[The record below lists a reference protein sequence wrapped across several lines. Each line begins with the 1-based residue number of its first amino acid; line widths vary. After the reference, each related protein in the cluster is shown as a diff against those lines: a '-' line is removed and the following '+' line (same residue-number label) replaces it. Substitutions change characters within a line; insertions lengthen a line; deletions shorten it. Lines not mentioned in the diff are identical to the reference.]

1 MKNQWKKGLSVIL
14 CIALMLSCNAQVFAL
29 TIDYSDGK
37 ANIITDR
44 EQQELDARVKD
55 VIQKIDEI
63 GKVEFTDFCLSK
75 IVKAENA
82 FNRLTDELKDQVTN
96 YSTLRYAREA
106 YEALKAGN
114 QSTSS
119 FTVKDSGTIENVVW
133 TFYTNG
139 LLEISGEGAL
149 PSYKNNAAPWNN
161 YLSSITSILVR
172 NTISSI
178 GASAFKGCNSL
189 SEITLPFVGK
199 SRSATGYESAFG
211 YIFEYRTGNGGGSTN
226 AAGYSVGDIYTSS
239 SSGNSYVTYVNGRN
253 IDYSYDYIYSVP
265 SSIKTVN
272 ITDASRIVGGAFAN
286 CGYISRVSCNAEINT
301 IENYLFYN
309 CSSLK
314 TFEIPSSVKTV
325 GKYAFYN
332 TNLTDVFL
340 PVELKSIN
348 DYAFQNCSYISKLKM
363 SDNVESIGSYAF
375 AECRNIAEINIP
387 DSVTELGRNAFAASN
402 ARYPMGAT
410 KLSIGSGLK
419 TIPEN
424 AFSNCAYLTKV
435 TVPNTVETIGALA
448 FKGCNKLSE
457 ITLPFVGKSRS
468 ATGYES
474 AFGYIFE
481 YRTGN
486 GGGSTNAAG
495 YSVGDIYTSSSSGN
509 SYVTYV
515 NEGRIGYSCDYIYS
529 VPSSIK
535 TVNITDA
542 SKIGAGAFANCIY
555 ITKIVLNDSITSI
568 GDYAF
573 YSASGIKDFVIPNSV
588 TSLGGYSFYKCNG
601 LTEISIP
608 NGITAIGKYTF
619 YDCEN
624 IKKVVMSRNVI
635 SIGDYAFYSCLGITK
650 LIIPDKVESIGSYA
664 FAECRNIDEIN
675 IPDSVTEL
683 GRNAFAASNARYP
696 MGATKLSIGS
706 GLKTIPENAFSN
718 CAYLTKVT
726 VPNTVETIGALAFKG
741 CNKLSEITLPFVGK
755 SRSATGYESA
765 FGYIFDYKTDGSGG
779 GADATGYSV
788 GDIYKCDE
796 YSSRISYVTY
806 VNEGRIGYSCDY
818 IYSVPSSIKTVNITD
833 ASKIGAGAFAK
844 CTYITK
850 IVLNDGI
857 TSIGDFAFQNNPW
870 YKSLT
875 DEFVID
881 GDNVL
886 IKYNGTKSNVVI
898 PDTVKHIAGGVFK
911 NNTKISAVTLPDE
924 LLSIGE
930 NTFNGCTNLTAMTI
944 PKSVVKIGGNAI
956 PDACT
961 ISVYRPSAGYDYRS
975 TNRIVLNSSFTT
987 GNETYYYIV
996 NDDGCAEIIGCTTTS
1011 TELTVPT
1018 DFDGIVVNKIGDY
1031 GFANCTT
1038 LNSITI
1044 PANIL
1049 NIGKYAFTGC
1059 TGLVNA
1065 TIPTTVNTVGDYAF
1079 NNCTGLKN
1087 VTISEGVQA
1096 LGEGAFYNCISLI
1109 EAVVPDT
1116 AKYVG
1121 SYAFYNCT
1129 SMVTATIGTTAE
1141 SIGDY
1146 TFYNCEKLENIVVG
1160 YSVKTIGDYAF
1171 YNCALGRVSIP
1182 SATVSIG
1189 NYAFAENDK
1198 MTKATLRKNL
1208 LTIGNGAFR
1217 NCGALATITIP
1228 ATVTSIGIEAFE
1240 NCSSIPKVTIPVGV
1254 TEINDR
1260 AFSNCSSL
1268 ANVTISGAVTRI
1280 GISAF
1285 YNNAFESIILPE
1297 TVEVLGDSAFRQC
1310 ANLKEITLPDALNTI
1325 GDAVFLKCSALYRV
1339 SLPDSVTSVGKSV
1352 FFYNND
1358 ITVEIRKNSGTVADG
1373 LLKQQGV
1380 HHVILDADI
1389 TAIGNNVFDS
1399 CYELSTVTYGN
1410 ETVNPGEYKLSSAI
1424 KTIGSE
1430 AFRDN
1435 AMLRNLIVPD
1445 TLEKIGEK
1453 AFYNVIQSM
1462 YNCKEVTVTFYFV
1475 NGTISENVLKSQ
1487 NICYILV
1494 GDGISVVGTEAFN
1507 NCKSLKTVSLPDTV
1521 STIGDN
1527 VFAASNGD
1535 IVLIFRGVD
1544 EVIDNSVCDGKLDGV
1559 AHLIVDKGV
1568 KKISDSAFS
1577 NNPLLVDLIISD
1589 AVTIG
1594 NYAFYNDI
1602 AINRVTIESPLYS
1615 IGNHAFDSCK
1625 SIPQVV
1631 LPETVREIGSHAFY
1645 DCNSMKSIN
1654 VPVGVAAIKE
1664 YTFFGCASLL
1674 DISIPDTVLSV
1685 GDYAYYGCVVAKTLD
1700 LSNTLKSIG
1709 AYAFYNCNQVKE
1721 IILPNTLKSI
1731 GDYAFRSCSS
1741 ITEISIPDSVTELG
1755 DCVFYACTGLEQA
1768 EFGFGITRIGN
1779 SEFYGCVKF
1788 KKLMLNGDVEYI
1800 HELAFYGAEDAV
1812 IYSFEN
1818 QYVENYCEENG
1829 LEYHELAN
1837 DFTMSLTP
1845 PTKTEYMELEELD
1858 LSGLALNITYTIGG
1872 ERTITTGYTVSGY
1885 DPNVIGTQTVTVTY
1899 RGVSETFE
1907 VTVLPKEVSFIT
1919 ATPKAAINSIIGE
1932 DLDMSNVVIT
1942 VNFTD
1947 GTSKVIESG
1956 YSLSGF
1962 DKETIGDQTV
1972 TLTYRE
1978 KNCTF
1983 DVTVINYIPGD
1994 INGDGIVNMKDV
2006 TRLVNYLNDNEG
2018 YEVIKKALD
2027 VNGDGVVSIKDV
2039 TRLVEYLNDNTVE
2052 IH

>member
-1 MKNQWKKGLSVIL
+1 MNDGITFIGDYAFYSASKIKDFVIPNSVTFLGGYSFYKCQGLTEISIP
-14 CIALMLSCNAQVFAL
+14 N
-29 TIDYSDGK
+29 G
-37 ANIITDR
+37 IT
-44 EQQELDARVKD
+44 A
-55 VIQKIDEI
+55 I
-63 GKVEFTDFCLSK
+63 GK
-75 IVKAENA
+75 
-82 FNRLTDELKDQVTN
+82 
-96 YSTLRYAREA
+96 Y
-106 YEALKAGN
+106 
-114 QSTSS
+114 
-119 FTVKDSGTIENVVW
+119 
-133 TFYTNG
+133 TFYDCEN
-139 LLEISGEGAL
+139 IKKVVMS
-149 PSYKNNAAPWNN
+149 
-161 YLSSITSILVR
+161 R
-172 NTISSI
+172 NVT
-178 GASAFKGCNSL
+178 
-189 SEITLPFVGK
+189 
-199 SRSATGYESAFG
+199 
-211 YIFEYRTGNGGGSTN
+211 
-226 AAGYSVGDIYTSS
+226 SVGD
-239 SSGNSYVTYVNGRN
+239 
-253 IDYSYDYIYSVP
+253 
-265 SSIKTVN
+265 
-272 ITDASRIVGGAFAN
+272 
-286 CGYISRVSCNAEINT
+286 
-301 IENYLFYN
+301 
-309 CSSLK
+309 
-314 TFEIPSSVKTV
+314 
-325 GKYAFYN
+325 YAFYACLGI
-332 TNLTDVFL
+332 T
-340 PVELKSIN
+340 
-348 DYAFQNCSYISKLKM
+348 KLIIPDK
-363 SDNVESIGSYAF
+363 VESIGSYAF

-387 DSVTELGRNAFAASN
+387 DSVTELGRNAFAAGN
-402 ARYPMGAT
+402 ASYPSYPMGAT

-424 AFSNCAYLTKV
+424 AFSNCVYLTKV
-435 TVPNTVETIGALA
+435 TVPNTVETIGA
-448 FKGCNKLSE
+448 S
-457 ITLPFVGKSRS
+457 
-468 ATGYES
+468 
-474 AFGYIFE
+474 
-481 YRTGN
+481 
-486 GGGSTNAAG
+486 
-495 YSVGDIYTSSSSGN
+495 
-509 SYVTYV
+509 
-515 NEGRIGYSCDYIYS
+515 
-529 VPSSIK
+529 
-535 TVNITDA
+535 
-542 SKIGAGAFANCIY
+542 
-555 ITKIVLNDSITSI
+555 
-568 GDYAF
+568 
-573 YSASGIKDFVIPNSV
+573 
-588 TSLGGYSFYKCNG
+588 
-601 LTEISIP
+601 
-608 NGITAIGKYTF
+608 
-619 YDCEN
+619 
-624 IKKVVMSRNVI
+624 
-635 SIGDYAFYSCLGITK
+635 
-650 LIIPDKVESIGSYA
+650 
-664 FAECRNIDEIN
+664 
-675 IPDSVTEL
+675 
-683 GRNAFAASNARYP
+683 
-696 MGATKLSIGS
+696 
-706 GLKTIPENAFSN
+706 
-718 CAYLTKVT
+718 
-726 VPNTVETIGALAFKG
+726 AFKG

-765 FGYIFDYKTDGSGG
+765 FGYIFDYKTDSSSS
-779 GADATGYSV
+779 DIYATGYSV
-788 GDIYKCDE
+788 GDIYTC
-796 YSSRISYVTY
+796 SNSGNRYVTSVKGGY
-806 VNEGRIGYSCDY
+806 IGYSCYY

-833 ASKIGAGAFAK
+833 ASRIVGGAFAN
-844 CTYITK
+844 CTYINK

-857 TSIGDFAFQNNPW
+857 TFIGDYAFQNNPW

-911 NNTKISAVTLPDE
+911 NNTKISAITLPDE
-924 LLSIGE
+924 LLSIEE

-961 ISVYRPSAGYDYRS
+961 ISVYHPSAGYDYRS

-987 GNETYYYIV
+987 GNEAYYYIV

-1065 TIPTTVNTVGDYAF
+1065 TIPTTVDTVGDYAF

-1146 TFYNCEKLENIVVG
+1146 TFYNCERLENIVVG
-1160 YSVKTIGDYAF
+1160 YSVKTIGHYAF

-1228 ATVTSIGIEAFE
+1228 TTVTSIGIEAFE

-1285 YNNAFESIILPE
+1285 YNNAFENIILPE

-1310 ANLKEITLPDALNTI
+1310 ANLKEITLPNALNAI

-1389 TAIGNNVFDS
+1389 TAIGDNVFDS

-1410 ETVNPGEYKLSSAI
+1410 ETVNPGEYKYSPAI
-1424 KTIGSE
+1424 KTIGGE

-1445 TLEKIGEK
+1445 TLEKVGEN

-1544 EVIDNSVCDGKLDGV
+1544 EVIDNSVCDSKLDGI

-1577 NNPLLVDLIISD
+1577 NNPLLIDLIISD

-1602 AINRVTIESPLYS
+1602 AINRVTIESQLYS

-1709 AYAFYNCNQVKE
+1709 AYAFYNCNQVKK

-1818 QYVENYCEENG
+1818 QYVEDYCEENG

-1899 RGVSETFE
+1899 RGVSKTFE

-1919 ATPKAAINSIIGE
+1919 ATPKAAMNSIIGE

-1962 DKETIGDQTV
+1962 DRETIGNQTV

-1978 KNCTF
+1978 KSCTF
-1983 DVTVINYIPGD
+1983 DVTVIDYIPGD

-2006 TRLVNYLNDNEG
+2006 TRLVNYLNDNEA

-2052 IH
+2052 IY

>member
-14 CIALMLSCNAQVFAL
+14 CIALMLSCNAQVFAVGFNIFDDGTYL
-29 TIDYSDGK
+29 DSKRSESKSDAKVKAVEALID
-37 ANIITDR
+37 A
-44 EQQELDARVKD
+44 
-55 VIQKIDEI
+55 I
-63 GKVEFTDFCLSK
+63 GKVEYTDACLAK
-75 IVKAENA
+75 IVAAEKAYAKLNSEQKLKVGNYGTLLAARNA
-82 FNRLTDELKDQVTN
+82 YD
-96 YSTLRYAREA
+96 
-106 YEALKAGN
+106 ALKADKVD
-114 QSTSS
+114 TSHL
-119 FTVKDSGTIENVVW
+119 TATDSGTIGKLKWAV
-133 TFYTNG
+133 YTNG
-139 LLEISGEGAL
+139 LLEISGSGSV
-149 PSYKNNAAPWNN
+149 PSYSAGSAPWYN
-161 YLSSITSILVR
+161 YASSVTSILVR
-172 NTISSI
+172 SSVTGI
-178 GASAFKGCNSL
+178 GGSAFYGCTNITD
-189 SEITLPFVGK
+189 ITLPFVGA
-199 SRSATGYESAFG
+199 SRSAIGYESNFG
-211 YIFEYRTGNGGGSTN
+211 YIF
-226 AAGYSVGDIYTSS
+226 GYETSSADYNKYSNLNVGDVYDSQTNNTSS
-239 SSGNSYVTYVNGRN
+239 NSVCYVYEVRNGQRYYKYYTYNT
-253 IDYSYDYIYSVP
+253 P
-265 SSIKTVN
+265 STIKTVTV
-272 ITDASRIVGGAFAN
+272 TDATQIASGAFAN
-286 CGYISRVSCNAEINT
+286 SKNITKILLNDGIT
-301 IENYLFYN
+301 
-309 CSSLK
+309 
-314 TFEIPSSVKTV
+314 SV
-325 GKYAFYN
+325 G
-332 TNLTDVFL
+332 
-340 PVELKSIN
+340 
-348 DYAFQNCSYISKLKM
+348 DYAFQNCGMKDFAIPESVNKIGTYAFYGCTGLTEMHIPNAVTEIKKYTFYGCNKISKLTLSKNTTAIGQYAFCNCSGIFKFVIPDKTETI
-363 SDNVESIGSYAF
+363 SDNAFYGCSKVKAINIPDSVSSIGSYAF
-375 AECRNIAEINIP
+375 YGC
-387 DSVTELGRNAFAASN
+387 AS
-402 ARYPMGAT
+402 AT
-410 KLSIGSGLK
+410 TLSIGSGIK
-419 TIPEN
+419 TVPTY
-424 AFSNCAYLTKV
+424 AFGNCTGLNSV
-435 TVPNTVETIGALA
+435 TVPNTVTEIKNAA
-448 FKGCNKLSE
+448 FYGCNNVTD
-457 ITLPFVGKSRS
+457 ITLPFVGASRS
-468 ATGYES
+468 AIGYES
-474 AFGYIFE
+474 NFGYIF
-481 YRTGN
+481 
-486 GGGSTNAAG
+486 G
-495 YSVGDIYTSSSSGN
+495 YETSSADYNKYSNLNVGDVYDSQTNNTSSN
-509 SYVTYV
+509 SVCYVYEVRNGQRYYKYYTY
-515 NEGRIGYSCDYIYS
+515 NT
-529 VPSSIK
+529 PSTIK
-535 TVNITDA
+535 TVTVTDA
-542 SKIGAGAFANCIY
+542 TQIASGAFANSKN
-555 ITKIVLNDSITSI
+555 ITKIL
-568 GDYAF
+568 
-573 YSASGIKDFVIPNSV
+573 
-588 TSLGGYSFYKCNG
+588 
-601 LTEISIP
+601 
-608 NGITAIGKYTF
+608 
-619 YDCEN
+619 
-624 IKKVVMSRNVI
+624 
-635 SIGDYAFYSCLGITK
+635 
-650 LIIPDKVESIGSYA
+650 
-664 FAECRNIDEIN
+664 
-675 IPDSVTEL
+675 
-683 GRNAFAASNARYP
+683 
-696 MGATKLSIGS
+696 
-706 GLKTIPENAFSN
+706 
-718 CAYLTKVT
+718 
-726 VPNTVETIGALAFKG
+726 
-741 CNKLSEITLPFVGK
+741 
-755 SRSATGYESA
+755 
-765 FGYIFDYKTDGSGG
+765 
-779 GADATGYSV
+779 
-788 GDIYKCDE
+788 
-796 YSSRISYVTY
+796 
-806 VNEGRIGYSCDY
+806 
-818 IYSVPSSIKTVNITD
+818 
-833 ASKIGAGAFAK
+833 
-844 CTYITK
+844 
-850 IVLNDGI
+850 LNDGI
-857 TSIGDFAFQNNPW
+857 TSIGDYAFQNNPW
-870 YKSLT
+870 YKGLS
-875 DEFVID
+875 DEFVTA

-911 NNTKISAVTLPDE
+911 DNTKISAVTLPDE

-930 NTFNGCTNLTAMTI
+930 NAFYGCTNLTAMTI
-944 PKSVVKIGGNAI
+944 PKSVIKIGGNAI
-956 PDACT
+956 PGTCT

-1018 DFDGIVVNKIGDY
+1018 DFEGIAVNKIGDY

-1049 NIGKYAFTGC
+1049 NIGKYAFDGC

-1065 TIPTTVNTVGDYAF
+1065 TIPTTVDTVGDYAF
-1079 NNCTGLKN
+1079 NNCTGLVN
-1087 VTISEGVQA
+1087 VTISEGVEA
-1096 LGEGAFYNCISLI
+1096 LGEGAFYNCTSLI

-1121 SYAFYNCT
+1121 SYAFYNCK
-1129 SMVTATIGTTAE
+1129 SMVTATIGTMAE

-1171 YNCALGRVSIP
+1171 YNCSLGRVSIP

-1198 MTKATLRKNL
+1198 MIKATLRKNL
-1208 LTIGNGAFR
+1208 LTIGNGAFI
-1217 NCGALATITIP
+1217 NCGVLATITIP
-1228 ATVTSIGIEAFE
+1228 TTVTYIGIEAFE
-1240 NCSSIPKVTIPVGV
+1240 NCSSIPKITIPVGV
-1254 TEINDR
+1254 TSINDR
-1260 AFSNCSSL
+1260 AFSGCSSL
-1268 ANVTISGAVTRI
+1268 ADVTINGPVTRI
-1280 GISAF
+1280 GISTF
-1285 YNNAFESIILPE
+1285 YNNAFESIVLPE
-1297 TVEVLGDSAFRQC
+1297 TLETLGDSAFRKC
-1310 ANLKEITLPDALNTI
+1310 EGLKEITLPNAVTSI
-1325 GDAVFLKCSALYRV
+1325 GDAAFLNCSALNRV
-1339 SLPDSVTSVGKSV
+1339 SLPDSVSSVGKGV

-1358 ITVEIRKNSGTVADG
+1358 LTVEIRKNSGAVADG

-1380 HHVILDADI
+1380 HHVIVDADI

-1399 CYELSTVTYGN
+1399 CYELNTVTYGN
-1410 ETVNPGEYKLSSAI
+1410 EAVNPGEYKLSPAI

-1430 AFRDN
+1430 AFKDN

-1445 TLEKIGEK
+1445 TLEKVGEN
-1453 AFYNVIQSM
+1453 AFYNVIQSG
-1462 YNCKEVTVTFYFV
+1462 YHCKNVTVTFYYVGGAVAANILDSQYVWHIVV
-1475 NGTISENVLKSQ
+1475 ND
-1487 NICYILV
+1487 NIHTL
-1494 GDGISVVGTEAFN
+1494 GDKAFYN
-1507 NCKSLKTVSLPDTV
+1507 IPELETVSLPDTISSV
-1521 STIGDN
+1521 GSN
-1527 VFAASNGD
+1527 VFAKPGKKVTA
-1535 IVLIFRGVD
+1535 IFRGVD
-1544 EVIDNSVCDGKLDGV
+1544 GTIDAYAYNGKTSGICYIAVEEGVNCIGEYAFANSDTVQGIVIINT
-1559 AHLIVDKGV
+1559 A
-1568 KKISDSAFS
+1568 
-1577 NNPLLVDLIISD
+1577 
-1589 AVTIG
+1589 TIG
-1594 NYAFYNDI
+1594 NHAFYQGAALNYVEISCCDTVEDYAFAENLLLKRVEIDSVKNINDYAFFDDI
-1602 AINRVTIESPLYS
+1602 AINDLYIDADLYH

-1685 GDYAYYGCVVAKTLD
+1685 GDYAYYGCVVAKILD

-1845 PTKTEYMELEELD
+1845 PTKTQYMELEELD

-1962 DKETIGDQTV
+1962 DKETIGNQTV

-1978 KNCTF
+1978 KSCTF
-1983 DVTVINYIPGD
+1983 DVTVIDYIPGD

-2006 TRLVNYLNDNEG
+2006 TRLVNYLNDNEA

-2027 VNGDGVVSIKDV
+2027 VNGDGIVSIKDV
-2039 TRLVEYLNDNTVE
+2039 TRLVEHLNDNTVE

>member
-14 CIALMLSCNAQVFAL
+14 CIALLLSCNAQVFAVGFNIFDDGTYL
-29 TIDYSDGK
+29 DSKQSEIKSDAKVKAVKALID
-37 ANIITDR
+37 A
-44 EQQELDARVKD
+44 
-55 VIQKIDEI
+55 I
-63 GKVEFTDFCLSK
+63 GKVEYTDACLAK
-75 IVKAENA
+75 IVAAEKAYAKLNSEQKLQVEN
-82 FNRLTDELKDQVTN
+82 
-96 YSTLRYAREA
+96 YGTLLAARNA
-106 YEALKAGN
+106 YDALKADKID
-114 QSTSS
+114 TSRL
-119 FTVKDSGTIENVVW
+119 TATDSGTIGNLKWAV
-133 TFYTNG
+133 YTNG
-139 LLEISGEGAL
+139 LLEISGSGAI
-149 PSYKNNAAPWNN
+149 PSYSQGSAPWAN
-161 YLSSITSILVR
+161 YANSVTAILVR
-172 NTISSI
+172 SSVTDI
-178 GASAFKGCNSL
+178 GDSAFYGCNNVTN
-189 SEITLPFVGK
+189 ITLPFLGASRDAVGYT
-199 SRSATGYESAFG
+199 SNFG
-211 YIFEYRTGNGGGSTN
+211 YIFGYTTQNT
-226 AAGYSVGDIYTSS
+226 YSVDSYCNLKVGDVYGSS
-239 SSGNSYVTYVNGRN
+239 QTNNTNPNEVYYVCELYGSQRR
-253 IDYSYDYIYSVP
+253 YKYYDYKTP
-265 SSIKTVN
+265 STIKEVT
-272 ITDASRIVGGAFAN
+272 ITDATQIPSGAFAN
-286 CGYISRVSCNAEINT
+286 
-301 IENYLFYN
+301 
-309 CSSLK
+309 
-314 TFEIPSSVKTV
+314 
-325 GKYAFYN
+325 
-332 TNLTDVFL
+332 
-340 PVELKSIN
+340 
-348 DYAFQNCSYISKLKM
+348 
-363 SDNVESIGSYAF
+363 
-375 AECRNIAEINIP
+375 
-387 DSVTELGRNAFAASN
+387 
-402 ARYPMGAT
+402 
-410 KLSIGSGLK
+410 
-419 TIPEN
+419 
-424 AFSNCAYLTKV
+424 
-435 TVPNTVETIGALA
+435 
-448 FKGCNKLSE
+448 NK
-457 ITLPFVGKSRS
+457 
-468 ATGYES
+468 
-474 AFGYIFE
+474 
-481 YRTGN
+481 N
-486 GGGSTNAAG
+486 
-495 YSVGDIYTSSSSGN
+495 
-509 SYVTYV
+509 
-515 NEGRIGYSCDYIYS
+515 
-529 VPSSIK
+529 
-535 TVNITDA
+535 
-542 SKIGAGAFANCIY
+542 
-555 ITKIVLNDSITSI
+555 
-568 GDYAF
+568 
-573 YSASGIKDFVIPNSV
+573 
-588 TSLGGYSFYKCNG
+588 
-601 LTEISIP
+601 
-608 NGITAIGKYTF
+608 
-619 YDCEN
+619 
-624 IKKVVMSRNVI
+624 
-635 SIGDYAFYSCLGITK
+635 
-650 LIIPDKVESIGSYA
+650 
-664 FAECRNIDEIN
+664 
-675 IPDSVTEL
+675 
-683 GRNAFAASNARYP
+683 
-696 MGATKLSIGS
+696 
-706 GLKTIPENAFSN
+706 
-718 CAYLTKVT
+718 
-726 VPNTVETIGALAFKG
+726 
-741 CNKLSEITLPFVGK
+741 
-755 SRSATGYESA
+755 
-765 FGYIFDYKTDGSGG
+765 
-779 GADATGYSV
+779 
-788 GDIYKCDE
+788 
-796 YSSRISYVTY
+796 
-806 VNEGRIGYSCDY
+806 
-818 IYSVPSSIKTVNITD
+818 
-833 ASKIGAGAFAK
+833 
-844 CTYITK
+844 ITK

-911 NNTKISAVTLPDE
+911 NNTKISAVTLPDK

-944 PKSVVKIGGNAI
+944 PKSVIKIGGNAI

-975 TNRIVLNSSFTT
+975 TNRIVLNSSFAT

-1217 NCGALATITIP
+1217 NCGVLATITIP

-1285 YNNAFESIILPE
+1285 YNNAFENIILPE

-1325 GDAVFLKCSALYRV
+1325 GDAVFLKCSALYRI

-1358 ITVEIRKNSGTVADG
+1358 ITVEIRKNSGAVADG

-1410 ETVNPGEYKLSSAI
+1410 ETVNPGEYKLSPAI

-1430 AFRDN
+1430 VFKDN

-1445 TLEKIGEK
+1445 TLEKVGEN
-1453 AFYNVIQSM
+1453 AFYNVIQSG
-1462 YNCKEVTVTFYFV
+1462 YHCKDVTVTFYYVGGAVAANILDSQYVWHIVV
-1475 NGTISENVLKSQ
+1475 NDNIHTLGDKAFYNIPVL
-1487 NICYILV
+1487 
-1494 GDGISVVGTEAFN
+1494 E
-1507 NCKSLKTVSLPDTV
+1507 TVSLPDTISFV
-1521 STIGDN
+1521 GSN
-1527 VFAASNGD
+1527 VFAKPGKKVTA
-1535 IVLIFRGVD
+1535 IFRGVD
-1544 EVIDNSVCDGKLDGV
+1544 GTIDAYAYNGKTSGICYIAVEEGVNCIGEYAFANSNTVQGIVIINT
-1559 AHLIVDKGV
+1559 A
-1568 KKISDSAFS
+1568 
-1577 NNPLLVDLIISD
+1577 
-1589 AVTIG
+1589 TIG
-1594 NYAFYNDI
+1594 NHAFYQGSALNYIEISCCDTVEDYAFAENLLLKRVEIDSVKNINDYAFFDDI
-1602 AINRVTIESPLYS
+1602 AINDLYIDADLYH

-1700 LSNTLKSIG
+1700 LSNALKSIG

-1818 QYVENYCEENG
+1818 QYVEDYCEENG

-1932 DLDMSNVVIT
+1932 DLDMSSVVIT

-1962 DKETIGDQTV
+1962 DKETIGNQTV

-1978 KNCTF
+1978 KSCTF
-1983 DVTVINYIPGD
+1983 DVTVIDYIPGD

-2006 TRLVNYLNDNEG
+2006 TRLVNYLNDNEA

>member
-14 CIALMLSCNAQVFAL
+14 CIALLLSCNAQVFAVGFN
-29 TIDYSDGK
+29 IFDDGTYLDSKQSEIKVK
-37 ANIITDR
+37 AVEALIN
-44 EQQELDARVKD
+44 A
-55 VIQKIDEI
+55 I
-63 GKVEFTDFCLSK
+63 GKVEYTDACLAK
-75 IVKAENA
+75 IVAAEKAYAKLNSERKLQVEN
-82 FNRLTDELKDQVTN
+82 
-96 YSTLRYAREA
+96 YGTLLAARNA
-106 YEALKAGN
+106 YDALKADKVD
-114 QSTSS
+114 TSHL
-119 FTVKDSGTIENVVW
+119 TATDSGTIGNLKWAV
-133 TFYTNG
+133 YTNG
-139 LLEISGEGAL
+139 LLEISGNGAI
-149 PSYKNNAAPWNN
+149 PSYSQGSAPWADYAN
-161 YLSSITSILVR
+161 SVTAILVR
-172 NTISSI
+172 SSVTDI
-178 GASAFKGCNSL
+178 GDSAFSGCTGVTNV
-189 SEITLPFVGK
+189 TLPFVGK
-199 SRSATGYESAFG
+199 SRTATGPEATFG
-211 YIFEYRTGNGGGSTN
+211 YIF
-226 AAGYSVGDIYTSS
+226 GYSASNVTSSTSS
-239 SSGNSYVTYVNGRN
+239 SSYLSKKMYSSASESSGFSQSYRVGTSTTYNNTTFINGLSSYSSRYWGEPWYTCRDGE
-253 IDYSYDYIYSVP
+253 DYNYYGQIQTYTFNVP
-265 SSIKTVN
+265 TVLKTV
-272 ITDASRIVGGAFAN
+272 T
-286 CGYISRVSCNAEINT
+286 
-301 IENYLFYN
+301 
-309 CSSLK
+309 
-314 TFEIPSSVKTV
+314 
-325 GKYAFYN
+325 
-332 TNLTDVFL
+332 
-340 PVELKSIN
+340 
-348 DYAFQNCSYISKLKM
+348 
-363 SDNVESIGSYAF
+363 
-375 AECRNIAEINIP
+375 
-387 DSVTELGRNAFAASN
+387 
-402 ARYPMGAT
+402 
-410 KLSIGSGLK
+410 
-419 TIPEN
+419 
-424 AFSNCAYLTKV
+424 
-435 TVPNTVETIGALA
+435 
-448 FKGCNKLSE
+448 
-457 ITLPFVGKSRS
+457 
-468 ATGYES
+468 
-474 AFGYIFE
+474 
-481 YRTGN
+481 
-486 GGGSTNAAG
+486 
-495 YSVGDIYTSSSSGN
+495 
-509 SYVTYV
+509 
-515 NEGRIGYSCDYIYS
+515 
-529 VPSSIK
+529 
-535 TVNITDA
+535 ITDA
-542 SKIGAGAFANCIY
+542 SKIETAAFNNC
-555 ITKIVLNDSITSI
+555 KN
-568 GDYAF
+568 
-573 YSASGIKDFVIPNSV
+573 
-588 TSLGGYSFYKCNG
+588 
-601 LTEISIP
+601 
-608 NGITAIGKYTF
+608 
-619 YDCEN
+619 
-624 IKKVVMSRNVI
+624 
-635 SIGDYAFYSCLGITK
+635 
-650 LIIPDKVESIGSYA
+650 
-664 FAECRNIDEIN
+664 
-675 IPDSVTEL
+675 
-683 GRNAFAASNARYP
+683 
-696 MGATKLSIGS
+696 
-706 GLKTIPENAFSN
+706 
-718 CAYLTKVT
+718 
-726 VPNTVETIGALAFKG
+726 
-741 CNKLSEITLPFVGK
+741 
-755 SRSATGYESA
+755 
-765 FGYIFDYKTDGSGG
+765 
-779 GADATGYSV
+779 
-788 GDIYKCDE
+788 
-796 YSSRISYVTY
+796 
-806 VNEGRIGYSCDY
+806 
-818 IYSVPSSIKTVNITD
+818 
-833 ASKIGAGAFAK
+833 
-844 CTYITK
+844 ITK

-870 YKSLT
+870 YKRLS

-930 NTFNGCTNLTAMTI
+930 NTFDGCTNLTALTI

-956 PDACT
+956 PYACT
-961 ISVYRPSAGYDYRS
+961 ISVYRPSAGYDYRT
-975 TNRIVLNSSFTT
+975 TNRIVLNSSSTT

-1065 TIPTTVNTVGDYAF
+1065 TIPTTVDTVGDYAF

-1171 YNCALGRVSIP
+1171 YNCALGSVIIP

-1217 NCGALATITIP
+1217 NCGVLATITIP

-1285 YNNAFESIILPE
+1285 YNNAFENIILPE

-1325 GDAVFLKCSALYRV
+1325 GDAAFLKCSALYRV
-1339 SLPDSVTSVGKSV
+1339 SLPDSVISVGKSV

-1358 ITVEIRKNSGTVADG
+1358 ITVAIRKNSGTVADG

-1380 HHVILDADI
+1380 HHVVLDADI

-1410 ETVNPGEYKLSSAI
+1410 ETVNPGEYKLSPAI

-1430 AFRDN
+1430 VFRDN

-1445 TLEKIGEK
+1445 TLEMVGEN
-1453 AFYNVIQSM
+1453 AFYNVIQSG
-1462 YNCKEVTVTFYFV
+1462 YHCKNVTVTFYYVSGAVAANILDSQYVWHIVV
-1475 NGTISENVLKSQ
+1475 NDHIHTLGDKAFYNIPVL
-1487 NICYILV
+1487 
-1494 GDGISVVGTEAFN
+1494 E
-1507 NCKSLKTVSLPDTV
+1507 TVSLPDTISSV
-1521 STIGDN
+1521 GSD
-1527 VFAASNGD
+1527 VFAKPGKKVTA
-1535 IVLIFRGVD
+1535 IFRGVD
-1544 EVIDNSVCDGKLDGV
+1544 GTIDAYAYNGKTSGICYIAVEEGV
-1559 AHLIVDKGV
+1559 NCIGEY
-1568 KKISDSAFS
+1568 AFS
-1577 NNPLLVDLIISD
+1577 NSDTVQGIVIINT
-1589 AVTIG
+1589 ATIG
-1594 NYAFYNDI
+1594 NHAFYQGSALNYVEISCCDTIEDYAFAENLLLKRVEIDSVKNINDYAFFDDI
-1602 AINRVTIESPLYS
+1602 AINDLYIDADLYH

-1818 QYVENYCEENG
+1818 QYVEDYCEENG

-1872 ERTITTGYTVSGY
+1872 ERTITTRYTISGY

-1919 ATPKAAINSIIGE
+1919 ATPKAAMNSIIGE

-1956 YSLSGF
+1956 YSLSSF
-1962 DKETIGDQTV
+1962 DKEIIGNQTV

-1978 KNCTF
+1978 KSCAF
-1983 DVTVINYIPGD
+1983 DVTVIDYIPGD

-2006 TRLVNYLNDNEG
+2006 TRPVNYLNDNEA

>member
-1 MKNQWKKGLSVIL
+1 MKNQWKKSLSVIL
-14 CIALMLSCNAQVFAL
+14 CVALILSCNAQVFAL

-63 GKVEFTDFCLSK
+63 GVVKFTDLCLSK
-75 IVKAENA
+75 IVEAENA
-82 FNRLTDELKDQVTN
+82 YNRLTDELKDQVTN

-119 FTVKDSGTIENVVW
+119 FTVKDSGIIKNVVW

-211 YIFEYRTGNGGGSTN
+211 FIFDYKTEGSYNSTN
-226 AAGYSVGDIYTSS
+226 AAGYSVGDIYTCSN
-239 SSGNSYVTYVNGRN
+239 SGNRYVTSVNGGR
-253 IDYSYDYIYSVP
+253 IGYSCDYIYTIP

-272 ITDASRIVGGAFAN
+272 ITDASKIGAGAFAN
-286 CGYISRVSCNAEINT
+286 CGYISRVCCNAEINT

-387 DSVTELGRNAFAASN
+387 DSVTELGGNAFAAGS
-402 ARYPMGAT
+402 ASYPMGAT

-419 TIPEN
+419 AIPTN

-435 TVPNTVETIGALA
+435 TVPNTVETIGDSA
-448 FKGCNKLSE
+448 FKGCNRLSE
-457 ITLPFVGKSRS
+457 LTLPFVGKSRS
-468 ATGYES
+468 AIGYES
-474 AFGYIFE
+474 AFGFIFDYKTE
-481 YRTGN
+481 GSYS
-486 GGGSTNAAG
+486 STNATG
-495 YSVGDIYTSSSSGN
+495 YSVGDIYTCSNSGN
-509 SYVTYV
+509 RYVTSV
-515 NEGRIGYSCDYIYS
+515 NGGRIGYSCDYIYI

-542 SKIGAGAFANCIY
+542 SKIGAGAFANRE
-555 ITKIVLNDSITSI
+555 D
-568 GDYAF
+568 
-573 YSASGIKDFVIPNSV
+573 
-588 TSLGGYSFYKCNG
+588 
-601 LTEISIP
+601 
-608 NGITAIGKYTF
+608 
-619 YDCEN
+619 
-624 IKKVVMSRNVI
+624 
-635 SIGDYAFYSCLGITK
+635 
-650 LIIPDKVESIGSYA
+650 
-664 FAECRNIDEIN
+664 
-675 IPDSVTEL
+675 
-683 GRNAFAASNARYP
+683 
-696 MGATKLSIGS
+696 
-706 GLKTIPENAFSN
+706 
-718 CAYLTKVT
+718 
-726 VPNTVETIGALAFKG
+726 
-741 CNKLSEITLPFVGK
+741 
-755 SRSATGYESA
+755 
-765 FGYIFDYKTDGSGG
+765 
-779 GADATGYSV
+779 
-788 GDIYKCDE
+788 
-796 YSSRISYVTY
+796 
-806 VNEGRIGYSCDY
+806 
-818 IYSVPSSIKTVNITD
+818 
-833 ASKIGAGAFAK
+833 
-844 CTYITK
+844 ITK

-857 TSIGDFAFQNNPW
+857 TSIGDYAFQNNPW

-875 DEFVID
+875 DDFVID

-911 NNTKISAVTLPDE
+911 DNATISSVTLPDG

-930 NTFNGCTNLTAMTI
+930 NTFKGCTNLTAMTI
-944 PKSVVKIGGNAI
+944 PKSVIKIGGNAI

-975 TNRIVLNSSFTT
+975 TNRIVLNNSFTT

-996 NDDGCAEIIGCTTTS
+996 KDDGCAEIIGCTTTS

-1018 DFDGIVVNKIGDY
+1018 DFDGIGVNKIGDY

-1065 TIPTTVNTVGDYAF
+1065 TIPTTVDTVGDYAF

-1146 TFYNCEKLENIVVG
+1146 TFYNCVKLENIVVG
-1160 YSVKTIGDYAF
+1160 YSVKTIGNYAF
-1171 YNCALGRVSIP
+1171 FNCALGRVSIP
-1182 SATVSIG
+1182 SATISIG

-1240 NCSSIPKVTIPVGV
+1240 NCISIPKITIPVGV

-1285 YNNAFESIILPE
+1285 YNNAFENIILPE

-1358 ITVEIRKNSGTVADG
+1358 ITVEIRKNSGAVADG

-1380 HHVILDADI
+1380 HHVIIDADI

-1410 ETVNPGEYKLSSAI
+1410 EAVNPGEYKLSPAI

-1430 AFRDN
+1430 AFKDN

-1487 NICYILV
+1487 NICYIFV
-1494 GDGISVVGTEAFN
+1494 GDGISVIGTEAFN

-1602 AINRVTIESPLYS
+1602 AINRVTIESQLYS

-1788 KKLMLNGDVEYI
+1788 KELMLNGYISYI

-1812 IYSFEN
+1812 IYSYKN
-1818 QYVENYCEENG
+1818 PYVENYCEENG
-1829 LEYHELAN
+1829 LEYRELTT
-1837 DFTMSLTP
+1837 DFTISLIP
-1845 PTKTEYMELEELD
+1845 PTKTEYSEFEELD
-1858 LSGLALNITYTIGG
+1858 LNGLTLDITYKNGVK
-1872 ERTITTGYTVSGY
+1872 RVVTTGYTVIGY
-1885 DPNVIGTQTVTVTY
+1885 DSSAIGTQTVTVTY
-1899 RGVSETFE
+1899 RGVSASFDVNVIE
-1907 VTVLPKEVSFIT
+1907 KEISYITSSPSEIFAYAGDTADSLNISVILHFI
-1919 ATPKAAINSIIGE
+1919 
-1932 DLDMSNVVIT
+1932 
-1942 VNFTD
+1942 D
-1947 GTSKVIESG
+1947 GTTMEIT
-1956 YSLSGF
+1956 SGF
-1962 DKETIGDQTV
+1962 EIKNNDPLTV
-1972 TLTYRE
+1972 G
-1978 KNCTF
+1978 
-1983 DVTVINYIPGD
+1983 TVYIPIVYKGHTSTAKIVVNYRSGD
-1994 INGDGIVNMKDV
+1994 INGDGTVDIRDLI
-2006 TRLVNYLNDNEG
+2006 RL
-2018 YEVIKKALD
+2018 KKILSGQEEDSGAPSD
-2027 VNGDGVVSIKDV
+2027 IDGNG
-2039 TRLVEYLNDNTVE
+2039 TVDAVDLTE
-2052 IH
+2052 LKKLLMNAVYKN

>member
-14 CIALMLSCNAQVFAL
+14 CIALMLSCNAQVFAVGFNIFDDGTYL
-29 TIDYSDGK
+29 DSKQSEIKSDAKVKAVEALID
-37 ANIITDR
+37 A
-44 EQQELDARVKD
+44 
-55 VIQKIDEI
+55 I
-63 GKVEFTDFCLSK
+63 GKVEYTDACLAK
-75 IVKAENA
+75 IVAAEKAYAKLNSEQKLKVGNYGTLLAARNA
-82 FNRLTDELKDQVTN
+82 YD
-96 YSTLRYAREA
+96 
-106 YEALKAGN
+106 ALKADKVD
-114 QSTSS
+114 TSHL
-119 FTVKDSGTIENVVW
+119 TATDSGTIGNLKWAV
-133 TFYTNG
+133 YTNG
-139 LLEISGEGAL
+139 LLEISGSGAI
-149 PSYKNNAAPWNN
+149 PSYSQGSAPWAN
-161 YLSSITSILVR
+161 YANSVTAILVR
-172 NTISSI
+172 SSVTGI
-178 GASAFKGCNSL
+178 GDLAFYGCNNVTNV
-189 SEITLPFVGK
+189 TLPFVGA
-199 SRSATGYESAFG
+199 SRDAVGYTSNFG
-211 YIFEYRTGNGGGSTN
+211 YIF
-226 AAGYSVGDIYTSS
+226 GYTPWS
-239 SSGNSYVTYVNGRN
+239 
-253 IDYSYDYIYSVP
+253 SYDYDRNINSKLKIGDVYGDIQTNNTTSNRVYYVYDIRSGYRYYKYYDYNTP
-265 SSIKTVN
+265 STINTVT
-272 ITDASRIVGGAFAN
+272 ITDATQIPSGAFAN
-286 CGYISRVSCNAEINT
+286 
-301 IENYLFYN
+301 
-309 CSSLK
+309 
-314 TFEIPSSVKTV
+314 
-325 GKYAFYN
+325 
-332 TNLTDVFL
+332 
-340 PVELKSIN
+340 
-348 DYAFQNCSYISKLKM
+348 SK
-363 SDNVESIGSYAF
+363 N
-375 AECRNIAEINIP
+375 
-387 DSVTELGRNAFAASN
+387 
-402 ARYPMGAT
+402 
-410 KLSIGSGLK
+410 
-419 TIPEN
+419 
-424 AFSNCAYLTKV
+424 
-435 TVPNTVETIGALA
+435 
-448 FKGCNKLSE
+448 
-457 ITLPFVGKSRS
+457 
-468 ATGYES
+468 
-474 AFGYIFE
+474 
-481 YRTGN
+481 
-486 GGGSTNAAG
+486 
-495 YSVGDIYTSSSSGN
+495 
-509 SYVTYV
+509 
-515 NEGRIGYSCDYIYS
+515 
-529 VPSSIK
+529 
-535 TVNITDA
+535 
-542 SKIGAGAFANCIY
+542 
-555 ITKIVLNDSITSI
+555 ITKIVLNDSITSF

-573 YSASGIKDFVIPNSV
+573 QNSSIKDFVIPESV
-588 TSLGGYSFYKCNG
+588 T
-601 LTEISIP
+601 EI
-608 NGITAIGKYTF
+608 GT
-619 YDCEN
+619 
-624 IKKVVMSRNVI
+624 
-635 SIGDYAFYSCLGITK
+635 YAFYSCTGLTEMHIPNSVTEIKDHTFYNCTEIKRLTISRAIKTIGQYAFYNCSGIGK
-650 LIIPDKVESIGSYA
+650 LVIPDKTEAISRCAFASCNSIG
-664 FAECRNIDEIN
+664 EIN
-675 IPDSVTEL
+675 IPDSVNSIGES
-683 GRNAFAASNARYP
+683 AFSNAS
-696 MGATKLSIGS
+696 GAKKLSIGS
-706 GLKTIPENAFSN
+706 GLKDIPKEAFYN
-718 CAYLTKVT
+718 CTAVTEIT
-726 VPNTVETIGALAFKG
+726 VPNTVMSIGDSAFSG
-741 CNKLSEITLPFVGK
+741 CTSVTNVTLPFVGA
-755 SRSATGYESA
+755 SRDAVGYTSN
-765 FGYIFDYKTDGSGG
+765 FGYIFGYTPWSSYDYTENDLKIGDIYGDRQTNNTYSNRVYYVYDKRNGYSYYKYYDYKTPS
-779 GADATGYSV
+779 T
-788 GDIYKCDE
+788 INT
-796 YSSRISYVTY
+796 VT
-806 VNEGRIGYSCDY
+806 
-818 IYSVPSSIKTVNITD
+818 ITD
-833 ASKIGAGAFAK
+833 ATQIPSGAFANNK
-844 CTYITK
+844 NITK

-857 TSIGDFAFQNNPW
+857 TSFGDFAFQNNPW

-944 PKSVVKIGGNAI
+944 PKSVVKIDGNAI

-1146 TFYNCEKLENIVVG
+1146 TFYNCKKLENIVVG

-1228 ATVTSIGIEAFE
+1228 TTVTSIGIEAFE

-1254 TEINDR
+1254 TEIKDR

-1285 YNNAFESIILPE
+1285 YNNAFENIILPE

-1310 ANLKEITLPDALNTI
+1310 TNLKEITLPDALNTI

-1410 ETVNPGEYKLSSAI
+1410 ETVNPGEYKLSPAI

-1430 AFRDN
+1430 AFKDN

-1445 TLEKIGEK
+1445 TLEKVGEN
-1453 AFYNVIQSM
+1453 AFYNVIQSG
-1462 YNCKEVTVTFYFV
+1462 YHCKNVTVTFYYVGGAVAANILDSQYVWHIVV
-1475 NGTISENVLKSQ
+1475 NDNIHTLGDKAFYNIPVL
-1487 NICYILV
+1487 
-1494 GDGISVVGTEAFN
+1494 E
-1507 NCKSLKTVSLPDTV
+1507 TVSLPDTISSV
-1521 STIGDN
+1521 GSN
-1527 VFAASNGD
+1527 VFAKPGKKVTA
-1535 IVLIFRGVD
+1535 IFRGVD
-1544 EVIDNSVCDGKLDGV
+1544 GTIDAYAYNGKTSGICYIAVEEGVNCIGEYAYANSDTVQGIVIINT
-1559 AHLIVDKGV
+1559 A
-1568 KKISDSAFS
+1568 
-1577 NNPLLVDLIISD
+1577 
-1589 AVTIG
+1589 TIG
-1594 NYAFYNDI
+1594 NHAFYQGAALNYVEISCCDTVEDYAFAENLLLKRVEIDSVKNINDYAFFDDI
-1602 AINRVTIESPLYS
+1602 AINDLYIDADLYH

-1845 PTKTEYMELEELD
+1845 PTKTQYMELEELD

-1962 DKETIGDQTV
+1962 DKETIGNQTV

-1978 KNCTF
+1978 KSCTF

-2006 TRLVNYLNDNEG
+2006 TRLVNYLNDNEE

-2027 VNGDGVVSIKDV
+2027 VNGDGILAIKDV

>member
-139 LLEISGEGAL
+139 LLEISGEGAV
-149 PSYKNNAAPWNN
+149 PSYDKYNSAPWNN

-172 NTISSI
+172 DTISSI
-178 GASAFKGCNSL
+178 GASAFRGCNKL

-211 YIFEYRTGNGGGSTN
+211 YIFEYRTGNTSGGSTY

-239 SSGNSYVTYVNGRN
+239 SSGNRYVTSVNEGR
-253 IDYSYDYIYSVP
+253 IVYGYDYIYSVP

-286 CGYISRVSCNAEINT
+286 CGYISQVSCNAEINT

-325 GKYAFYN
+325 GKCAFYN

-387 DSVTELGRNAFAASN
+387 DSVTELGANAFAAGN
-402 ARYPMGAT
+402 ASYPMRAT

-419 TIPEN
+419 TIPAN
-424 AFSNCAYLTKV
+424 AFSNCAYLTRVTVPNTVETIGAYAFKGCNKISEITLPFVGESRSATGYESAFGYIFDYKTDGSGGGANATGYAVGDIYKCNEYSSRNSYVTSVNEGRIVYSCDYIYSVPSSIKTVNITDASRIVGGAFANCTSITKIVLNDGITSIGGYAFYSASGIKDFVIPNSVTSLGGYSFYKCNGLTEISIPNGITAIAKYTFYDCMNIKKVVMSRNVISVGDYAFYRCLGITKLKMSDKVESIGSYAFAECRNIAEINIPDSVTELGANAFAAGNASYPMRATKLSIGSGLKTIPANAFSNCAYLTRV

-486 GGGSTNAAG
+486 TSGGSTYATG
-495 YSVGDIYTSSSSGN
+495 YSVGDIYKCNEYSSRN
-509 SYVTYV
+509 SYVTSV
-515 NEGRIGYSCDYIYS
+515 NEGRIVYSCDYIYS

-542 SKIGAGAFANCIY
+542 SRIVGGAFANCTSIN
-555 ITKIVLNDSITSI
+555 KIVLNNGITSI
-568 GDYAF
+568 GDY
-573 YSASGIKDFVIPNSV
+573 
-588 TSLGGYSFYKCNG
+588 
-601 LTEISIP
+601 
-608 NGITAIGKYTF
+608 
-619 YDCEN
+619 
-624 IKKVVMSRNVI
+624 
-635 SIGDYAFYSCLGITK
+635 
-650 LIIPDKVESIGSYA
+650 
-664 FAECRNIDEIN
+664 
-675 IPDSVTEL
+675 
-683 GRNAFAASNARYP
+683 
-696 MGATKLSIGS
+696 
-706 GLKTIPENAFSN
+706 
-718 CAYLTKVT
+718 
-726 VPNTVETIGALAFKG
+726 
-741 CNKLSEITLPFVGK
+741 
-755 SRSATGYESA
+755 
-765 FGYIFDYKTDGSGG
+765 
-779 GADATGYSV
+779 
-788 GDIYKCDE
+788 
-796 YSSRISYVTY
+796 
-806 VNEGRIGYSCDY
+806 
-818 IYSVPSSIKTVNITD
+818 
-833 ASKIGAGAFAK
+833 
-844 CTYITK
+844 
-850 IVLNDGI
+850 
-857 TSIGDFAFQNNPW
+857 AFQNNPW

-956 PDACT
+956 PDTCT

-975 TNRIVLNSSFTT
+975 TNRIVLNSSFAT

-1065 TIPTTVNTVGDYAF
+1065 TIPTTVDTVGDYAF

-1146 TFYNCEKLENIVVG
+1146 TFYNCKKLENIVVG

-1208 LTIGNGAFR
+1208 LTIGDGAFR
-1217 NCGALATITIP
+1217 NCGVLATITIP

-1268 ANVTISGAVTRI
+1268 ANVTISGAITRI

-1297 TVEVLGDSAFRQC
+1297 TVEVLDDSAFRQC

-1358 ITVEIRKNSGTVADG
+1358 ITVEIRKNSGAVANS

-1380 HHVILDADI
+1380 HHVIIDADI

-1410 ETVNPGEYKLSSAI
+1410 EAVNPGEYKLSPAI

-1430 AFRDN
+1430 AFKDN

-1453 AFYNVIQSM
+1453 AFYNAIQSM

-1487 NICYILV
+1487 NICYIFV
-1494 GDGISVVGTEAFN
+1494 GDGISVIGTEAFN

-1602 AINRVTIESPLYS
+1602 AINRVTIESQLYS

-1625 SIPQVV
+1625 
-1631 LPETVREIGSHAFY
+1631 
-1645 DCNSMKSIN
+1645 
-1654 VPVGVAAIKE
+1654 
-1664 YTFFGCASLL
+1664 YTFTTDNGILTL
-1674 DISIPDTVLSV
+1674 V
-1685 GDYAYYGCVVAKTLD
+1685 GG
-1700 LSNTLKSIG
+1700 
-1709 AYAFYNCNQVKE
+1709 
-1721 IILPNTLKSI
+1721 
-1731 GDYAFRSCSS
+1731 
-1741 ITEISIPDSVTELG
+1741 
-1755 DCVFYACTGLEQA
+1755 TG
-1768 EFGFGITRIGN
+1768 
-1779 SEFYGCVKF
+1779 
-1788 KKLMLNGDVEYI
+1788 
-1800 HELAFYGAEDAV
+1800 
-1812 IYSFEN
+1812 
-1818 QYVENYCEENG
+1818 
-1829 LEYHELAN
+1829 
-1837 DFTMSLTP
+1837 
-1845 PTKTEYMELEELD
+1845 
-1858 LSGLALNITYTIGG
+1858 
-1872 ERTITTGYTVSGY
+1872 
-1885 DPNVIGTQTVTVTY
+1885 
-1899 RGVSETFE
+1899 
-1907 VTVLPKEVSFIT
+1907 
-1919 ATPKAAINSIIGE
+1919 
-1932 DLDMSNVVIT
+1932 
-1942 VNFTD
+1942 TD
-1947 GTSKVIESG
+1947 GGSYK
-1956 YSLSGF
+1956 
-1962 DKETIGDQTV
+1962 
-1972 TLTYRE
+1972 
-1978 KNCTF
+1978 
-1983 DVTVINYIPGD
+1983 
-1994 INGDGIVNMKDV
+1994 
-2006 TRLVNYLNDNEG
+2006 LNR
-2018 YEVIKKALD
+2018 K
-2027 VNGDGVVSIKDV
+2027 
-2039 TRLVEYLNDNTVE
+2039 
-2052 IH
+2052 

>member
-14 CIALMLSCNAQVFAL
+14 CIALMLSCNAQVLAL

-139 LLEISGEGAL
+139 LLEISGEGAV
-149 PSYKNNAAPWNN
+149 PSYDKYNSAPWNN

-172 NTISSI
+172 DTISSI
-178 GASAFKGCNSL
+178 GASAFGGCNKL

-199 SRSATGYESAFG
+199 SRSAIGYESAFG
-211 YIFEYRTGNGGGSTN
+211 YIFDYKAEGSAGGADAT
-226 AAGYSVGDIYTSS
+226 GYSVGDIYTCNSS
-239 SSGNSYVTYVNGRN
+239 NRYVTYVNGGY
-253 IDYSYDYIYSVP
+253 IGYSCAYIYSVP

-272 ITDASRIVGGAFAN
+272 ITDASKIGAGAFAN
-286 CGYISRVSCNAEINT
+286 CGDISQVSCNAEINI

-314 TFEIPSSVKTV
+314 TFEIPSGVKTV
-325 GKYAFYN
+325 GKCAFYN

-348 DYAFQNCSYISKLKM
+348 DYAFRNCSYISKLKM

-375 AECRNIAEINIP
+375 AGCRNIAEINIP
-387 DSVTELGRNAFAASN
+387 DSVTELGENAFAAGS
-402 ARYPMGAT
+402 ASYPMGAT

-435 TVPNTVETIGALA
+435 TVPNTVEIIGALA

-468 ATGYES
+468 AIGYES
-474 AFGYIFE
+474 AFGYIFDYKAE
-481 YRTGN
+481 GSA
-486 GGGSTNAAG
+486 GGADATG
-495 YSVGDIYTSSSSGN
+495 YSVGDIYTCNSSN
-509 SYVTYV
+509 RYVTYV
-515 NEGRIGYSCDYIYS
+515 NGGYIGYSCAYIYS

-542 SKIGAGAFANCIY
+542 SKIGAGAFANCTY
-555 ITKIVLNDSITSI
+555 ITKIVLNDS
-568 GDYAF
+568 
-573 YSASGIKDFVIPNSV
+573 
-588 TSLGGYSFYKCNG
+588 
-601 LTEISIP
+601 
-608 NGITAIGKYTF
+608 
-619 YDCEN
+619 
-624 IKKVVMSRNVI
+624 
-635 SIGDYAFYSCLGITK
+635 
-650 LIIPDKVESIGSYA
+650 
-664 FAECRNIDEIN
+664 
-675 IPDSVTEL
+675 
-683 GRNAFAASNARYP
+683 
-696 MGATKLSIGS
+696 
-706 GLKTIPENAFSN
+706 
-718 CAYLTKVT
+718 
-726 VPNTVETIGALAFKG
+726 
-741 CNKLSEITLPFVGK
+741 
-755 SRSATGYESA
+755 
-765 FGYIFDYKTDGSGG
+765 
-779 GADATGYSV
+779 
-788 GDIYKCDE
+788 
-796 YSSRISYVTY
+796 
-806 VNEGRIGYSCDY
+806 
-818 IYSVPSSIKTVNITD
+818 
-833 ASKIGAGAFAK
+833 
-844 CTYITK
+844 
-850 IVLNDGI
+850 I

-911 NNTKISAVTLPDE
+911 GNTKISAVTLPDE

-1018 DFDGIVVNKIGDY
+1018 DFDGIAVNKIGDY

-1065 TIPTTVNTVGDYAF
+1065 TIPTTVDTVGDYAF

-1217 NCGALATITIP
+1217 NCGVLATITIP

-1268 ANVTISGAVTRI
+1268 ATVTISGAVTRI

-1285 YNNAFESIILPE
+1285 YNNAFENIILPE

-1358 ITVEIRKNSGTVADG
+1358 ITVEIRKNSGAVADG

-1380 HHVILDADI
+1380 HHVIIDADI

-1410 ETVNPGEYKLSSAI
+1410 EAVNPGEYKLSPAI

-1430 AFRDN
+1430 AFKDN

-1453 AFYNVIQSM
+1453 AFYNAIQSM

-1475 NGTISENVLKSQ
+1475 NGAISENVLKSQ

-1602 AINRVTIESPLYS
+1602 AINRVTIESQLYS

-1654 VPVGVAAIKE
+1654 APVGVAAIKE

-1755 DCVFYACTGLEQA
+1755 NCVFYACTGLEQA

-1818 QYVENYCEENG
+1818 QYVEDYCEENG

-1845 PTKTEYMELEELD
+1845 PTKTEYMELEKLD

-1919 ATPKAAINSIIGE
+1919 ATPKAAMNSIIGE

-1962 DKETIGDQTV
+1962 DKETIGNQTV

-1978 KNCTF
+1978 KSCTF
-1983 DVTVINYIPGD
+1983 DVTVIDYIPGD

-2006 TRLVNYLNDNEG
+2006 TRLVNYLNDNET
-2018 YEVIKKALD
+2018 YEVFKKALD

-2039 TRLVEYLNDNTVE
+2039 TRLVEYLNDGTVE

>member
-178 GASAFKGCNSL
+178 GASAFKGCNS
-189 SEITLPFVGK
+189 
-199 SRSATGYESAFG
+199 
-211 YIFEYRTGNGGGSTN
+211 
-226 AAGYSVGDIYTSS
+226 
-239 SSGNSYVTYVNGRN
+239 
-253 IDYSYDYIYSVP
+253 
-265 SSIKTVN
+265 
-272 ITDASRIVGGAFAN
+272 
-286 CGYISRVSCNAEINT
+286 
-301 IENYLFYN
+301 
-309 CSSLK
+309 
-314 TFEIPSSVKTV
+314 
-325 GKYAFYN
+325 
-332 TNLTDVFL
+332 
-340 PVELKSIN
+340 
-348 DYAFQNCSYISKLKM
+348 
-363 SDNVESIGSYAF
+363 
-375 AECRNIAEINIP
+375 
-387 DSVTELGRNAFAASN
+387 
-402 ARYPMGAT
+402 
-410 KLSIGSGLK
+410 
-419 TIPEN
+419 
-424 AFSNCAYLTKV
+424 
-435 TVPNTVETIGALA
+435 
-448 FKGCNKLSE
+448 LSE

-726 VPNTVETIGALAFKG
+726 VPNTVETIGAYAFKG

>member
-14 CIALMLSCNAQVFAL
+14 CIALMLSCNAQVLAL

-44 EQQELDARVKD
+44 EQQELDS
-55 VIQKIDEI
+55 
-63 GKVEFTDFCLSK
+63 CL
-75 IVKAENA
+75 
-82 FNRLTDELKDQVTN
+82 
-96 YSTLRYAREA
+96 
-106 YEALKAGN
+106 G
-114 QSTSS
+114 
-119 FTVKDSGTIENVVW
+119 
-133 TFYTNG
+133 
-139 LLEISGEGAL
+139 
-149 PSYKNNAAPWNN
+149 
-161 YLSSITSILVR
+161 ITKLI
-172 NTISSI
+172 
-178 GASAFKGCNSL
+178 
-189 SEITLPFVGK
+189 
-199 SRSATGYESAFG
+199 
-211 YIFEYRTGNGGGSTN
+211 
-226 AAGYSVGDIYTSS
+226 
-239 SSGNSYVTYVNGRN
+239 
-253 IDYSYDYIYSVP
+253 
-265 SSIKTVN
+265 
-272 ITDASRIVGGAFAN
+272 
-286 CGYISRVSCNAEINT
+286 
-301 IENYLFYN
+301 
-309 CSSLK
+309 
-314 TFEIPSSVKTV
+314 IPDK
-325 GKYAFYN
+325 
-332 TNLTDVFL
+332 
-340 PVELKSIN
+340 
-348 DYAFQNCSYISKLKM
+348 
-363 SDNVESIGSYAF
+363 VESIGSYAF

-402 ARYPMGAT
+402 IRYPMGAT
-410 KLSIGSGLK
+410 KLRIGSGLK

-435 TVPNTVETIGALA
+435 TVPNTVETIGASA
-448 FKGCNKLSE
+448 FGGCNKLSE

-468 ATGYES
+468 A
-474 AFGYIFE
+474 I
-481 YRTGN
+481 
-486 GGGSTNAAG
+486 
-495 YSVGDIYTSSSSGN
+495 
-509 SYVTYV
+509 
-515 NEGRIGYSCDYIYS
+515 
-529 VPSSIK
+529 
-535 TVNITDA
+535 
-542 SKIGAGAFANCIY
+542 
-555 ITKIVLNDSITSI
+555 
-568 GDYAF
+568 
-573 YSASGIKDFVIPNSV
+573 
-588 TSLGGYSFYKCNG
+588 
-601 LTEISIP
+601 
-608 NGITAIGKYTF
+608 
-619 YDCEN
+619 
-624 IKKVVMSRNVI
+624 
-635 SIGDYAFYSCLGITK
+635 
-650 LIIPDKVESIGSYA
+650 
-664 FAECRNIDEIN
+664 
-675 IPDSVTEL
+675 
-683 GRNAFAASNARYP
+683 
-696 MGATKLSIGS
+696 
-706 GLKTIPENAFSN
+706 
-718 CAYLTKVT
+718 
-726 VPNTVETIGALAFKG
+726 
-741 CNKLSEITLPFVGK
+741 
-755 SRSATGYESA
+755 GYESA
-765 FGYIFDYKTDGSGG
+765 FGYIFDYKAENSTG

-1674 DISIPDTVLSV
+1674 DISIPDTVISV

-1731 GDYAFRSCSS
+1731 GNYAFRSCSS

-1818 QYVENYCEENG
+1818 QYVEDYCEENG

-1837 DFTMSLTP
+1837 DFIIPKAPHKYVDTVVPATCKEQGF
-1845 PTKTEYMELEELD
+1845 TKP
-1858 LSGLALNITYTIGG
+1858 TIGKSV
-1872 ERTITTGYTVSGY
+1872 RRS
-1885 DPNVIGTQTVTVTY
+1885 
-1899 RGVSETFE
+1899 
-1907 VTVLPKEVSFIT
+1907 
-1919 ATPKAAINSIIGE
+1919 A
-1932 DLDMSNVVIT
+1932 VVISLINRPTT
-1942 VNFTD
+1942 VV
-1947 GTSKVIESG
+1947 KQPV
-1956 YSLSGF
+1956 
-1962 DKETIGDQTV
+1962 
-1972 TLTYRE
+1972 
-1978 KNCTF
+1978 
-1983 DVTVINYIPGD
+1983 
-1994 INGDGIVNMKDV
+1994 
-2006 TRLVNYLNDNEG
+2006 
-2018 YEVIKKALD
+2018 
-2027 VNGDGVVSIKDV
+2027 
-2039 TRLVEYLNDNTVE
+2039 
-2052 IH
+2052 